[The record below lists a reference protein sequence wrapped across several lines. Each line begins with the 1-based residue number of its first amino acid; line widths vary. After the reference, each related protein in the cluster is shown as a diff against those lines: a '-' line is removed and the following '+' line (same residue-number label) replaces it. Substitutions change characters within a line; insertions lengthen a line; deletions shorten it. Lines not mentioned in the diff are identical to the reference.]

1 MLQCNYKLSEGRLPQ
16 YKVLGEV
23 AGAQFYTD
31 SRSKVLKVR
40 SVDPFGSLR
49 SFEGFMKQTIF
60 IMMLKYY
67 FSFFSYVK
75 ICNDGAKAMVSKTTG
90 AFVSI
95 NMVVPKSSIAHCIL
109 HCLAL
114 VAFF

>member
-1 MLQCNYKLSEGRLPQ
+1 MLAMWSFCIPLDLHHFYDVILYTNIPHTHTRILFNRLNYMKQPILRNLDLQKWKFHVLQSNYKLSEGRLPQ

-49 SFEGFMKQTIF
+49 SF
-60 IMMLKYY
+60 
-67 FSFFSYVK
+67 
-75 ICNDGAKAMVSKTTG
+75 
-90 AFVSI
+90 
-95 NMVVPKSSIAHCIL
+95 
-109 HCLAL
+109 
-114 VAFF
+114 